1 MTYKLYNKYLKYQ
14 WKMDFKGLTIN
25 EKNDRIYN
33 DYKSH
38 FAFIQK

>member
-1 MTYKLYNKYLKYQ
+1 
-14 WKMDFKGLTIN
+14 MDFKSLTIN